1 MSVTDL
7 IAIAIGSMLL
17 ALGVASI
24 FAWSLRRKTSDRLL
38 LYFGIWC
45 GLYGLRLL
53 ALQTSVRAAFGGS
66 TRTWMFASAF
76 ITYIINVPGG
86 LFIEGLVGAGWK
98 QSIRRVWQA
107 QAFYAMAAI
116 AVDLAVGRPAAAMA
130 PNSPIV
136 LVGVIVWLTN
146 LWVYRDRLP
155 PLFKS
160 PAIAIGATVFI
171 LFVINQNL
179 GRPFVPSTNVE
190 PVGVFIF
197 LLCLG
202 YAVVG
207 SVFAREAALVAV
219 NRELETARQIQV
231 ALLPRGVPR
240 LSQVDL
246 AVRYLP
252 MTAVAGDL
260 YDFAVLGPARVG
272 VLVAD
277 VAGHGV
283 PAALVA
289 SMVKVAF
296 TSQAI
301 QADDPAAVLTGMNKT
316 LCVHLEAS
324 FVTAIYAV
332 IDGETI
338 VYANAGHPSLLVGR
352 IDGRVDSA
360 GERGCMLGVF
370 ADATYAN
377 GHVDVG
383 AGDQILMFTD
393 GVPEAQ
399 NVLGEFVDD
408 DRVREWLA
416 SSRGETA
423 STVADSLLQRLRS
436 WRGVA
441 AFDDDVTFVVARI
454 VGSSSTDAIG

>member
-7 IAIAIGSMLL
+7 VAIAIGSMLL
-17 ALGVASI
+17 ALGAASI
-24 FAWSLRRKTSDRLL
+24 FAWSLRTKTSDRLL

-53 ALQTSVRAAFGGS
+53 ALQTSVRAAFGGPA
-66 TRTWMFASAF
+66 RAWIFASVF
-76 ITYIINVPGG
+76 VTYIINVPGG
-86 LFIEGLVGAGWK
+86 LFIEGLVGPGWK

-107 QAFYAMAAI
+107 QALYAIAAI
-116 AVDLAVGRPAAAMA
+116 AIDLGVDRPAAAMA
-130 PNSPIV
+130 PNSAIV
-136 LVGVIVWLTN
+136 LFGVIVWLTS
-146 LWVYRDRLP
+146 LWIYRDRLP
-155 PLFKS
+155 PLFRS
-160 PAIAIGATVFI
+160 PVIAVGATVFI
-171 LFVINQNL
+171 LFVINQNV
-179 GRPFVPSTNVE
+179 GRPLVPSTNVE
-190 PVGVFIF
+190 PVGVFVF
-197 LLCLG
+197 LVCLG

-207 SVFAREAALVAV
+207 SVFAREAALLAV

-240 LSQVDL
+240 LSHVDL

-260 YDFAVLGPARVG
+260 YDFAVLGATRVG
-272 VLVAD
+272 VLIAD

-296 TSQAI
+296 TSQSAR
-301 QADDPAAVLTGMNKT
+301 ADDPAAVLTGMNKT
-316 LCVHLEAS
+316 LCGHLEGS

-332 IDGETI
+332 IDSQTI
-338 VYANAGHPSLLVGR
+338 VYANAGHPSFLVGR
-352 IDGRVDSA
+352 PAGHVDAA

-370 ADATYAN
+370 PDAIYAN

-383 AGDQILMFTD
+383 SGDQILLFTD

-408 DRVREWLA
+408 DRVREWLTT
-416 SSRGETA
+416 SRGENA
-423 STVADSLLQRLRS
+423 SIVADSILQRLRR

-441 AFDDDVTFVVARI
+441 AFDDDVTFVVVQIA
-454 VGSSSTDAIG
+454 SSSSP

>member
-1 MSVTDL
+1 
-7 IAIAIGSMLL
+7 
-17 ALGVASI
+17 
-24 FAWSLRRKTSDRLL
+24 
-38 LYFGIWC
+38 
-45 GLYGLRLL
+45 
-53 ALQTSVRAAFGGS
+53 
-66 TRTWMFASAF
+66 
-76 ITYIINVPGG
+76 
-86 LFIEGLVGAGWK
+86 
-98 QSIRRVWQA
+98 
-107 QAFYAMAAI
+107 
-116 AVDLAVGRPAAAMA
+116 
-130 PNSPIV
+130 
-136 LVGVIVWLTN
+136 
-146 LWVYRDRLP
+146 
-155 PLFKS
+155 
-160 PAIAIGATVFI
+160 
-171 LFVINQNL
+171 
-179 GRPFVPSTNVE
+179 
-190 PVGVFIF
+190 
-197 LLCLG
+197 
-202 YAVVG
+202 VVG

-296 TSQAI
+296 TSQSI

-316 LCVHLEAS
+316 LCGHLDGS

-338 VYANAGHPSLLVGR
+338 VYANAGHPSFLVAR
-352 IDGRVDSA
+352 TDGRVDSA

-370 ADATYAN
+370 SDATYAN
-377 GHVDVG
+377 GHVEVG

-399 NVLGEFVDD
+399 NRLGEFADD

-416 SSRGETA
+416 SSRGADA
-423 STVADSLLQRLRS
+423 STVADSLLQRLRR

-454 VGSSSTDAIG
+454 ASRSSTDAIG

>member
-7 IAIAIGSMLL
+7 VAVAIGSMLL
-17 ALGVASI
+17 ALGTAAI
-24 FAWSLRRKTSDRLL
+24 FAWGVRTKASDRLL

-53 ALQTSVRAAFGGS
+53 ALQTTVRMAFGGPLRAWIYTS
-66 TRTWMFASAF
+66 VFV
-76 ITYIINVPGG
+76 TYIINVPGG
-86 LFIEGLVGAGWK
+86 LFIEGLVGTGWK
-98 QSIRRVWQA
+98 HSVRRMWQA
-107 QAFYAMAAI
+107 QALYAVVAV
-116 AVDLAVGRPAAAMA
+116 AVDLATGRPAAAMA
-130 PNSPIV
+130 PNSAIV
-136 LVGVIVWLTN
+136 LAGVIVWLAN

-171 LFVINQNL
+171 LFVINQNI
-179 GRPFVPSTNVE
+179 GRPLIPSTNVE

-197 LLCLG
+197 LVCLG
-202 YAVVG
+202 YAIVG

-231 ALLPRGVPR
+231 ALLPRDLPH
-240 LSQVDL
+240 LSHVDL

-260 YDFAVLGPARVG
+260 YDFAVLDPGRVG

-296 TSQAI
+296 TSQSAN
-301 QADDPAAVLTGMNKT
+301 AHDPATMLTGMNKT
-316 LCVHLEAS
+316 LCGHLEGS

-332 IDGETI
+332 ISGETL

-352 IDGRVDSA
+352 SDGRVDSA
-360 GERGCMLGVF
+360 DERGCMLGVF
-370 ADATYAN
+370 PGAIYAN
-377 GHVDVG
+377 GRVDVLP
-383 AGDQILMFTD
+383 GDHLLLYTD
-393 GVPEAQ
+393 GVTEAQ
-399 NVLGEFVDD
+399 NPFGEFVDEH
-408 DRVREWLA
+408 RVRDWLT
-416 SSRGETA
+416 SSRDENA

-436 WRGVA
+436 WHGVG

-454 VGSSSTDAIG
+454 ART